1 MSKESVKAAEREPE
15 SKGLNYR
22 RVTELPEFDYANKLE
37 EGRFR
42 EGMEELW
49 EACWALGDGMGRAK
63 AMAYFSRHCEAS
75 IVSIV
80 RLPGSAVT
88 CFLSITVAGRRQGH
102 PWTGGG
108 LSYSLLPSISTLCCP
123 VFRAS

>member
-22 RVTELPEFDYANKLE
+22 RVTELLEFDYANKLE

-42 EGMEELW
+42 EGMEELC
-49 EACWALGDGMGRAK
+49 EACWALRDGMGRPK
-63 AMAYFSRHCEAS
+63 AMAYFSRHCAAS

-88 CFLSITVAGRRQGH
+88 CFLSITVIYFH
-102 PWTGGG
+102 
-108 LSYSLLPSISTLCCP
+108 ISATHYPYILTYLYILMYTHILI
-123 VFRAS
+123 

>member
-22 RVTELPEFDYANKLE
+22 RVTELLEFDYANKLE

-42 EGMEELW
+42 EGMEELC
-49 EACWALGDGMGRAK
+49 EACWALRDGMGRPK
-63 AMAYFSRHCEAS
+63 AMAYFSRHCAAS

-108 LSYSLLPSISTLCCP
+108 LS
-123 VFRAS
+123 